1 MYRQLKIILLLMI
14 AALSSNGQNLTQT
27 IRGTVIDKDAKIPIP
42 GANILVL
49 ESNPVKGTAT
59 DANGYFN
66 LENIPVGRVSLRISA
81 LGYETTF
88 TKNLVIESAKETVLE
103 ITLIESVE
111 SLNEIT
117 VTAKKTNGKA
127 INKMAL
133 ISAKTFTVEET
144 GRYAGA
150 LNDPARMVSAFAG
163 VGSDASG
170 NNDIV
175 VRGNSPRG
183 VLWRLEG
190 IEVPNPNHFAGE
202 GTTGGPVST
211 LNASMLSNSDF
222 FTGAFAPEYGNA
234 LSGVFD
240 VKFRNGNNHK
250 REYSAS
256 VGILGTDITLEGPF
270 KKDYNGSYLVN
281 YRYSTLDLM
290 SELGMVDFGG
300 IPRYQDISFKIN
312 LPTKNMGKFTL
323 IGLGG
328 QSAIYG
334 EDTEGLDEDEDPYES
349 FDVKAGLGVLALK
362 HNYILN
368 ERSYLESFVA
378 TTGSF
383 SGEDV
388 KQDPGTPQE
397 ALSQDARFYRNRIRI
412 GTKFNEKINSK
423 NTINTGFVYSQMF
436 YRMRYREDLNTNNPI
451 TYLDIKDNTGA
462 LQGHFTWKHRFNKN
476 LTFVSGVHYMHLML
490 NNKFSIE
497 PRFALDYRL
506 GGGWVFN
513 YGAGLHSKLEPVSI
527 YMTKD
532 EDDPSQMPNKNL
544 EITKAV
550 HNVMGIKHYFTEHLM
565 AKVEVYY
572 QYLYDVPVENDME
585 STFSALN
592 QTSSFAAPNLINK
605 GTGENYGVE
614 LTLERFFHNNFYYML
629 TGSLYKSTYT
639 ALDNK
644 KRNTQ
649 FDANYASNLLL
660 GKEFVLD
667 KNRKSRYLGVNLKAT
682 LLGGNRYSPIDL
694 EASIAS
700 GETEILTE
708 QTYEKKYDDVFFINL
723 GLSYRF
729 NRPKTTHEI
738 KMEVRNLTNNQAV
751 TARYYDDSR
760 EEIMEVNQLQL
771 LPNFSY
777 TIKF

>member
-1 MYRQLKIILLLMI
+1 MI
-14 AALSSNGQNLTQT
+14 AAISSNGQNLTQT

-59 DANGYFN
+59 DLNGYFTLDN
-66 LENIPVGRVSLRISA
+66 VPVGRVSLRISA

-88 TKNLVIESAKETVLE
+88 AKNLVIESAKETVLE

-117 VTAKKTNGKA
+117 VTAKKVNGKA

-150 LNDPARMVSAFAG
+150 LNDPARMVTAFAG
-163 VGSDASG
+163 VGADASG
-170 NNDIV
+170 NNDII

-183 VLWRLEG
+183 ILWKLEG
-190 IEVPNPNHFAGE
+190 IEIPNPNHFAGE
-202 GTTGGPVST
+202 GTTGGPVNT

-240 VKFRNGNNHK
+240 VKFRNGNNQN

-256 VGILGTDITLEGPF
+256 VGIIGTDITLEGPF
-270 KKDYNGSYLVN
+270 KKDYNGSYLMN

-290 SELGMVDFGG
+290 DNLGVVDFGG
-300 IPRYQDISFKIN
+300 IPRYQDASFKIN

-323 IGLGG
+323 VGLGG
-328 QSAIYG
+328 LSSIYG
-334 EDTEGLDEDEDPYES
+334 EDDEGLDENENAYQA
-349 FDVKAGLGVLALK
+349 FDAKAGLGILALK
-362 HNYILN
+362 HNYIFN

-378 TTGSF
+378 TTSSF

-388 KQDPGTPQE
+388 IEDPKTPQE
-397 ALSQDARFYRNRIRI
+397 ALSQESRFYRNRILI
-412 GTKFNEKINSK
+412 GTKFNEKINAK

-436 YRMRYREDLNTNNPI
+436 YSMHYKEDLNTANPI
-451 TYLDIKDNTGA
+451 TYLDVKDNTGA
-462 LQGHFTWKHRFNKN
+462 VQTHFTWKHRFNKK
-476 LTFVSGVHYMHLML
+476 LTFVSGVHYMHFLL

-497 PRFALDYRL
+497 PRFAMDYRI
-506 GGGWVFN
+506 GSGWVFN
-513 YGAGLHSKLEPVSI
+513 FGAGLHSKLEPVSI
-527 YMTKD
+527 YMAKD
-532 EDDPSQMPNKNL
+532 ENNTGHMPNKNL

-550 HNVMGIKHYFTEHLM
+550 HNVMGVKHYFTENLM
-565 AKVEVYY
+565 AKLEVYY
-572 QYLYDVPVENDME
+572 QYLYDVPVENDIE
-585 STFSALN
+585 STFSSIN
-592 QTSSFAAPNLINK
+592 ETSSFVAPELVNK

-614 LTLERFFHNNFYYML
+614 FTLERFFHNNFYYMV

-639 ALDNK
+639 ALDKK
-644 KRNTQ
+644 KRNTK
-649 FDANYASNLLL
+649 FDANYASNILL
-660 GKEFVLD
+660 GKEFILNKSK
-667 KNRKSRYLGVNLKAT
+667 KNRYLGVNLKAT

-694 EASIAS
+694 AASIAS
-700 GETEILTE
+700 GETEIITE

-738 KMEVRNLTNNQAV
+738 KMEVRNLSNNQAV
-751 TARYYDDSR
+751 TSRYYDNSR
-760 EEIMEVNQLQL
+760 QKIMEVNQLQL
-771 LPNFSY
+771 LPNFTYS
-777 TIKF
+777 IKF